1 MNGYAQNG
9 AYFKFRYENNKKWS
23 WRNMDIDIADK
34 AYEGREHS
42 RIKHELL
49 KGYLETL
56 LCIVGVSGVKE
67 FTYIDCFAGPWGDE
81 TDSLSGTSIAISLD
95 ILAKVRNTLAT
106 VHKIQRTDFRAIYIE
121 QSKKRYKQLSKY
133 LGKNCPDGIEC
144 HALHGDYSAL
154 QDEILGLCGEKS
166 FAFFFVDPLGW
177 TDVGIPKL
185 KKLLQRPKSE
195 FLITFMYD
203 FLNRAIG
210 MTELREQV
218 SKMLGEMNE
227 VDYRQISS
235 LPPKDREDVIVRIY
249 RGQLKAAM
257 GSEGALHPRSYH
269 AIVKDPKKE
278 RTKYHLVYVTRHHK
292 GIVKFAEQSEKASFY
307 QHVVRIRA
315 KQNASGQAALF
326 PPEEE
331 AKQLDGAR
339 VDLDDVKRYW
349 LAQLTKE
356 PVEFDELRLARML
369 EDTGWLIGDFQAAFG
384 ELLSEKR
391 VENMDTKGKR
401 SKHPIHFNENERL
414 RRCV

>member
-1 MNGYAQNG
+1 M
-9 AYFKFRYENNKKWS
+9 E
-23 WRNMDIDIADK
+23 IDFAGK

-49 KGYLETL
+49 SGYLETL

-81 TDSLSGTSIAISLD
+81 TGSFSGTSIAISLD
-95 ILAKVRNTLAT
+95 ILAKVKNTLT
-106 VHKIQRTDFRAIYIE
+106 SVHKIQGTKFRAIYVE
-121 QSKKRYKQLSKY
+121 QSKRRYKQLFEY
-133 LGKNCPDGIEC
+133 LEKSRPDGIEC
-144 HALHGDYSAL
+144 YALNGDYSVL
-154 QDEILGLCGEKS
+154 QDEILRLCGKKS

-185 KKLLQRPKSE
+185 ERLLQRSKSE

-210 MTELREQV
+210 MAELREQV
-218 SKMLGEMNE
+218 SKMLGEMSE

-235 LPPKDREDVIVRIY
+235 LPPKEREDVIVRIY
-249 RGQLKAAM
+249 REQLKAAM
-257 GSEGALHPRSYH
+257 GSEGEFQPRSYH

-278 RTKYHLVYVTRHHK
+278 RTKYHLVYVTRHPK

-315 KQNASGQAALF
+315 KQLSTGQAALF

-331 AKQLDGAR
+331 ARQLDDAR
-339 VDLDDVKRYW
+339 VDLDDVKHYW
-349 LAQLTKE
+349 LAQLTE
-356 PVEFDELRLARML
+356 QPVKFDELRLARML

-384 ELLSEKR
+384 ELLSEKK
-391 VENMDTKGKR
+391 VENLDAKGKR
-401 SKHPIHFNENERL
+401 SKHPVHFDEAERL
-414 RRCV
+414 RRRV